1 MKLKTTMII
10 TMLGLNLSGCAQT
23 QRKDGSVANETS
35 KAMQTYRYK
44 IAQAKTWRYRT
55 PFKHEKRNKQI
66 DSRYDLKYI
75 NTRACKIHSIFS
87 K

>member
-44 IAQAKTWRYRT
+44 IAQA
-55 PFKHEKRNKQI
+55 
-66 DSRYDLKYI
+66 
-75 NTRACKIHSIFS
+75 
-87 K
+87 